1 MEKETELT
9 DKPANSDKV
18 VLCEVLNTWDNR
30 KVVYKGTIEECEK
43 YLKGNN
49 IYQMNYSKLVLRR
62 VSLTPH

>member
-1 MEKETELT
+1 MKNETELNHDT
-9 DKPANSDKV
+9 ASVGNL

-49 IYQMNYSKLVLRR
+49 IYQMNYSKLVLSR
-62 VSLTPH
+62 L